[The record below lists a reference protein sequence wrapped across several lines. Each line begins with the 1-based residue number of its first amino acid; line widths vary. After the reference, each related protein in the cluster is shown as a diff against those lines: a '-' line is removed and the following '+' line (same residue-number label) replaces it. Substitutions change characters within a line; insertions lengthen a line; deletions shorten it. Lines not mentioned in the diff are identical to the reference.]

1 MRPLQP
7 TYEEQIDYNLPFF
20 DFKDEIEPNQS
31 LKSRIYFKKVYFKH
45 KESRQEIQNFEVSDN
60 VLVLIQDDN
69 TSQTHYYVAE
79 IVALFKEQDNLD
91 PMATVNWYN
100 CATDKVVQSN
110 ESFYRTNKDQYKK
123 IPKDKLLFLNK
134 TRSKQQDIFVECI

>member
-1 MRPLQP
+1 MSSNKQSIRPLQP

-20 DFKDEIEPNQS
+20 DFIDQIQDPNG
-31 LKSRIYFKKVYFKH
+31 LKSRTYFEKVVFEH

-100 CATDKVVQSN
+100 
-110 ESFYRTNKDQYKK
+110 
-123 IPKDKLLFLNK
+123 
-134 TRSKQQDIFVECI
+134 